1 MREMLEPLI
10 DDEVKAFIEA
20 PCSLI
25 VGTVDDD
32 GLPDA
37 TRAWGVEVQPG
48 GRQLRLL
55 VATNADVTLA
65 NLTANGR
72 IALTATDFL
81 TNESTQLKGRVGA
94 VEERTSADRIRFDAY
109 CARCIQ
115 ILTDVDRAPA
125 ELVGRMIPP
134 GVVACM
140 MTVEQVF
147 DQTPG
152 PAAGAQLAPTDGA
165 AGTKKP

>member
-10 DDEVKAFIEA
+10 DNQVKAFVEA

-25 VGTVDDD
+25 VGTVDDG

-37 TRAWGVEVQPG
+37 TRAWGVEVLAD

-55 VATNADVTLA
+55 VATNADVTLT
-65 NLTANGR
+65 NLRANGR

-81 TNESTQLKGRVGA
+81 TNESTQLKGHVST
-94 VEERTSADRIRFDAY
+94 VEARTSVDRIRFDAY

-134 GVVACM
+134 EVVACV

-165 AGTKKP
+165 P